1 MQVKQHAAPTARPFT
16 FDAQGLP
23 FIESSMQM
31 IAGRGIKGKPT
42 PLAEINENTGKTLVW
57 GDIFKIDKKDT
68 RDGVR
73 RIFTFFITDYT
84 GSNSIKVIT
93 DLKEKDVER
102 LETLREGE
110 TILAQGDASFD
121 KYDKEINIRAFSIAR
136 VQKHQREDT
145 AEHKRIELHAHTKM
159 SAMDGLVTAK
169 DLVTAAA
176 NFGHSAIAITD
187 HGVVQ
192 AFPEAA
198 ATAKEM
204 AKAGKPIQIVYGVEG
219 YLVNDMVPAVTGA
232 GLESLDGELIVFDL
246 ETTGLSAATERI
258 IEIGAVRLRGGMI
271 VEEFDTFVD
280 PLQRLSLEI
289 VKLTGIT
296 DEMLEGAPSEAD
308 ALDAFYAFCGGDEAV
323 LIAHNARF
331 DTSFLKA
338 AARRCEK
345 EYHFTAVD
353 TLVMARSL
361 YKELKSHK
369 LGTLASHLEIGEFT
383 AHRACDDARAL
394 ALIFQKMLLRV
405 REQTEQAKTVGDLN
419 AALGA
424 ADFKKLPS
432 YHVILL
438 VENLVGLKH
447 LYRLVSDAHTETFY
461 KNPRILKSNLIRLR
475 EGLLIGSACEAG
487 ELFRAILDG
496 TGFNELSDIARF
508 YDFLEVQPIGNNAF
522 LLRNGRCKQEEELR
536 DFNRTI
542 VKLGDRLGLPVV
554 ATGDVHFLNQS
565 DATFRAVLMAGLGF
579 SDADNQ
585 PPLYL
590 KTTDEMLEEFSYL
603 GEQKAR
609 ELVVENPAAIAAR
622 C

>member
-1 MQVKQHAAPTARPFT
+1 MSKEFSALFGRFLSMPETLAASMGEIESLCVDREERSLEATVRMNRVVARQELRALERALGEVLELSSISLAPRYDPALFDVGYLSELIGALREQSVPINGFLEGCHAELDNGILTIELKNGGAELMERQNCAARMSAVIREQFGIQVPVQFSGVTRLEENNTVLCQLKKQDAEMMQVKQHAAPTARPFT

-258 IEIGAVRLRGGMI
+258 IEIGAVRLRGGVI

-405 REQTEQAKTVGDLN
+405 REQTEQAKTVGDLH
-419 AALGA
+419 AAL
-424 ADFKKLPS
+424 
-432 YHVILL
+432 
-438 VENLVGLKH
+438 
-447 LYRLVSDAHTETFY
+447 
-461 KNPRILKSNLIRLR
+461 
-475 EGLLIGSACEAG
+475 
-487 ELFRAILDG
+487 
-496 TGFNELSDIARF
+496 
-508 YDFLEVQPIGNNAF
+508 
-522 LLRNGRCKQEEELR
+522 
-536 DFNRTI
+536 
-542 VKLGDRLGLPVV
+542 
-554 ATGDVHFLNQS
+554 
-565 DATFRAVLMAGLGF
+565 
-579 SDADNQ
+579 
-585 PPLYL
+585 
-590 KTTDEMLEEFSYL
+590 
-603 GEQKAR
+603 
-609 ELVVENPAAIAAR
+609 
-622 C
+622 